1 MAPFLSRDLVERV
14 CRFVDGPVAVIRVAT
29 TCTDWR
35 DAVHSDS
42 LWLLKA
48 QQDSLNDK
56 ARIFEVE
63 RGHETALTFYARV
76 FLLKVT
82 QERPAAGRARVASSR
97 SHRHPVS
104 APVLRVPCHTVQGFP
119 MQDDRPVPAY
129 EYYREDANGEYLI
142 IDDLIAHD
150 LPDPQ
155 WSQLPAAL
163 AAWRDDPTSATEV
176 YGPITEWRYAGIRKA
191 IAAWIADPASARAQ
205 YGAISSWNTS
215 AVTDM
220 SRAFDVEYW
229 PLSNSS
235 GEYPCWLLRSIDLSH
250 SGQHPQRHRWVSFN
264 EDISHW
270 DVSNVRDMTGM
281 FCGLR
286 LFNGDLSCWDV
297 GQVKSMAFM
306 FDGAHSFTGDISR
319 WNVSNVENMMAM
331 FSGASEFDGVLSR
344 WDVSNVENMSD
355 MFFLATSFS
364 GRGGLSDWEVEDVD
378 HATDMFYG
386 AASFTHTLRGQWSYI
401 CVDIQELMFDNRC
414 PGSIAARPI
423 RVRKR
428 KRRTADGD
436 GS

>member
-1 MAPFLSRDLVERV
+1 MSATSTTAWF
-14 CRFVDGPVAVIRVAT
+14 RVAT

-35 DAVHSDS
+35 NAVHSDS

-63 RGHETALTFYARV
+63 RGPHETALTFYARI
-76 FLLKVT
+76 FLLKVK

-97 SHRHPVS
+97 SHRHPAS

-119 MQDDRPVPAY
+119 MQDDRPIPAY

-142 IDDLIAHD
+142 IDDLVAID

-155 WSQLPAAL
+155 WPQLPAAL

-220 SRAFDVEYW
+220 SRVFDVEYW

-235 GEYPCWLLRSIDLSH
+235 GEYPCWILRSIDLSH
-250 SGQHPQRHRWVSFN
+250 RGLHPQRHRWLSFN

-270 DVSNVRDMTGM
+270 DVSNVRDMTRM

-286 LFNGDLSCWDV
+286 LFDGDLSCWDV
-297 GQVKSMAFM
+297 GQVTSMAHM
-306 FDGAHSFTGDISR
+306 FAGAHSFTGDISR
-319 WNVSNVENMMAM
+319 WNVSNVESMEAM
-331 FSGASEFDGVLSR
+331 FLDATEFDGVLSR
-344 WDVSNVENMSD
+344 WDVSNVRDMSD
-355 MFFLATSFS
+355 MFYLATSFS
-364 GRGGLSDWEVEDVD
+364 GRGDLSSDFSDWEVEDID
-378 HATDMFYG
+378 HATRMFWG
-386 AASFTHTLRGQWSYI
+386 AASFTHQLRGDWPHLGM
-401 CVDIQELMFDNRC
+401 DIQEDMFDDRC
-414 PGSIAARPI
+414 PGSIASCPLQ
-423 RVRKR
+423 VRKR
-428 KRRTADGD
+428 KRRTANED